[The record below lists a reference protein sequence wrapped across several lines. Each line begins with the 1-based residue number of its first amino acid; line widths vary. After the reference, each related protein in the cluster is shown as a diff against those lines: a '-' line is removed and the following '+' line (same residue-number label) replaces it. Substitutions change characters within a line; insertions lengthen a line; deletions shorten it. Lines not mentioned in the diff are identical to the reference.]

1 LLLDLR
7 LSIWGA
13 ATLFGLFIVQMV
25 LPDTREALTIVY
37 VVLTAVVLAI
47 SRRKALRA
55 FEWLRPGRA
64 VAAEAPGD

>member
-1 LLLDLR
+1 
-7 LSIWGA
+7 
-13 ATLFGLFIVQMV
+13 MV

-37 VVLTAVVLAI
+37 VVPTVVVLAI

-64 VAAEAPGD
+64 ATAEAPGD